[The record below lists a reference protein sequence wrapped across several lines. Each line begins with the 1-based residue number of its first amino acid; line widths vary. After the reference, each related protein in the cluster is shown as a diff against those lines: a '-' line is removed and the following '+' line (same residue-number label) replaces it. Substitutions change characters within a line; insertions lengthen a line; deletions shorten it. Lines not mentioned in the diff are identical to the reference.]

1 MPPEQMSQKP
11 TFWKKTGSVPHA
23 AYLQA
28 SWVLWLHRLLFFFFL
43 NQNRGVLYK
52 GCLFLSENIKVP
64 HENAHVRARTQ
75 AQMEVMEQ
83 NSMCALKKMS
93 MKHKQAISIKL
104 KCDTCRTKT
113 PISFVPELCWFHVVT
128 ATEAAV
134 WHPKSKL
141 WNANVVT
148 AGFACCHMD

>member
-1 MPPEQMSQKP
+1 MATVEA
-11 TFWKKTGSVPHA
+11 VIL
-23 AYLQA
+23 AYAPGTHVSKAHL
-28 SWVLWLHRLLFFFFL
+28 LEENRHRATCCLSTSFL
-43 NQNRGVLYK
+43 GAVTTQIIVIFYQNRGVLCK
-52 GCLFLSENIKVP
+52 GCLFLSENIKVS

-113 PISFVPELCWFHVVT
+113 PISFVPEFCWFHVVT

-134 WHPKSKL
+134 
-141 WNANVVT
+141 
-148 AGFACCHMD
+148 